1 MMPAPPPRRPPDLV
15 IVDLGHHDPD
25 SIEVIRRLQG
35 WTEAPIIRAGCS
47 PSQAW
52 AIAFSRVRRRKGPRS
67 ADEHPADSAYRAVNC
82 PPPKTGRS
90 SSDPD
95 APPRCDLA
103 PDSVT
108 GTCTDDKINVA

>member
-35 WTEAPIIRAGCS
+35 WTKAPIIRAGCS

-52 AIAFSRVRRRKGPRS
+52 AIAFSQVRRGNARDQPTNIRQILPTARS
-67 ADEHPADSAYRAVNC
+67 TAPTKDREVVQRPGC
-82 PPPKTGRS
+82 PPRY
-90 SSDPD
+90 
-95 APPRCDLA
+95 DLA